1 MSKQKSRGV
10 IFLMLVVLAAS
21 AVPAKGQG
29 MRLGGVLG
37 GGAAFSSYSA
47 ITGEELGFFLAGDP
61 SLWNDSESV
70 AGGMFQ
76 IGATL
81 ELPLTQGVNVLT
93 GLLLQGKELKYRY
106 PKNTDT
112 DDLDVSVTYTSLT
125 IPLGLRGYAG
135 WLLVGGGV
143 YFGLTDEATFKVE
156 YESASEEVD
165 VSIENDIGLFLD
177 LGLAIPVS
185 ESVNIELFAR
195 YEHQANKLYDD
206 PDVITD
212 IKQRSL
218 SLNIGVSVGL

>member
-1 MSKQKSRGV
+1 MFKQKISGV
-10 IFLMLVVLAAS
+10 ILLMLVSLAAS
-21 AVPAKGQG
+21 AVPAIGQG

-37 GGAAFSSYSA
+37 GGAVYSSYSA
-47 ITGEELGFFLAGDP
+47 WTGEELGFFLAGDP

-81 ELPLTQGVNVLT
+81 EFPITQSVNLLT
-93 GLLLQGKELKYRY
+93 GLLLQNKELKYRY
-106 PKNTDT
+106 PKNTNT
-112 DDLDVSVTYTSLT
+112 DDFDFSVTYTSLT
-125 IPLGLRGYAG
+125 IPLGLRAYLS
-135 WLLVGGGV
+135 WLLIGGGV
-143 YFGLTDEATFKVE
+143 YFGLTDEATFKAE
-156 YESASEEVD
+156 YESASDEVD

-185 ESVNIELFAR
+185 ESVDIELFAR

-212 IKQRSL
+212 I
-218 SLNIGVSVGL
+218 NSVH